1 MFAEVALLMAT
12 SLPCA
17 LRAVKIIGK
26 PKSESRNKKVSAYQ
40 FSGRFL
46 SPRVFSAYNTL
57 FSKSRR
63 FLTLITLSMPFCAF
77 SAKRLGRESFGQDYW
92 SWIEPVVSMKLVST
106 IFSIQGSIALRWIW
120 KRYGLKVAYFT
131 ILDPRIIY
139 WLNESWG
146 VNIFKYLNL
155 IGF

>member
-17 LRAVKIIGK
+17 LRAVEIIVKRKPETGK
-26 PKSESRNKKVSAYQ
+26 MSAHQ

-63 FLTLITLSMPFCAF
+63 FLTLINAF
-77 SAKRLGRESFGQDYW
+77 LC
-92 SWIEPVVSMKLVST
+92 
-106 IFSIQGSIALRWIW
+106 LRHQKEWDG
-120 KRYGLKVAYFT
+120 KK
-131 ILDPRIIY
+131 
-139 WLNESWG
+139 
-146 VNIFKYLNL
+146 
-155 IGF
+155 